1 MRPASSFAGGLF
13 SAKVPRAFENR
24 YRGIA
29 AEPGIRERQLAQVEL
44 GPPRSLDDTDV
55 CAQAAQAGA
64 RGSRL
69 PGTSRIVHHGSMFIS
84 EALTRG
90 VRVVVQSEYAP
101 ERSEPAKSQWFFL
114 YTVSISNEGPDTVQL
129 LTRHW
134 LITDGTGHVEEVRG
148 PGVVGKQPT
157 LKPGESFEYTSGCPL
172 ATPFGVM
179 EGTYQMV
186 TQSGD
191 RFDAKIAPFTLSE
204 PYTVH

>member
-1 MRPASSFAGGLF
+1 MSLGL
-13 SAKVPRAFENR
+13 P
-24 YRGIA
+24 
-29 AEPGIRERQLAQVEL
+29 
-44 GPPRSLDDTDV
+44 DT
-55 CAQAAQAGA
+55 A
-64 RGSRL
+64 
-69 PGTSRIVHHGSMFIS
+69 RIVHHECMFNS

-90 VRVVVQSEYAP
+90 VRVVVHSEYAS
-101 ERSEPAKSQWFFL
+101 ERSDPSKSQWFFL
-114 YTVSISNEGPDTVQL
+114 YTVTISNDGPETVQL

-172 ATPFGVM
+172 GTPFGVM
-179 EGTYQMV
+179 EGSYQMV
-186 TQSGD
+186 SESGD